1 MVNSNLDILCG
12 LTEQP
17 RPVTIRPF
25 GRPRYLET
33 TPMPSLAADAA
44 SRVVVPASSQTDE
57 TRQLIRGVI
66 AKMGVTASVRERRSD
81 ERVPFP
87 QLIVATPVEAD
98 GVTSSGTVQTVVGK
112 QLSESGISFFH
123 PTPLPH
129 RWVVVELESPSD
141 RQVRLLVDLDWCRFT
156 RQGWYESGGRFV
168 RTVS

>member
-1 MVNSNLDILCG
+1 MA
-12 LTEQP
+12 
-17 RPVTIRPF
+17 
-25 GRPRYLET
+25 
-33 TPMPSLAADAA
+33 SLAAETA
-44 SRVVVPASSQTDE
+44 SRTALQVSQTDE

-66 AKMGVTASVRERRSD
+66 AKLGVTASVRERRAD
-81 ERVPFP
+81 ERVPFA

-98 GVTSSGTVQTVVGK
+98 GSTSAGTAQTVVGK

-168 RTVS
+168 RTIG